1 MGSKQIE
8 LEGSEGSDK
17 TPETPKKE
25 EKTLD
30 KSKVYKEIGRCF
42 EVSDMEIGIGST
54 SQVQEGVDV
63 HYYIEMLANG
73 SMALEMVDDDGDPTG
88 KLLDEISIQEFAKRF
103 QTCSMHNC
111 PLQVST
117 LDEISKKMAKN
128 RAKMGD
134 EHLEKGEL
142 KEAEDKFKRALA
154 FDEENVKAKFGLGK
168 THMEQGKTDEAMEI
182 FNELSQIDAL
192 FEEENKHVFNE
203 FGIELRKL
211 EKYDL
216 AIANY
221 EKSITIDPLD
231 EALYFNLARAYDKK
245 DLLSKA
251 IEKLKEALKINE
263 DFPEAQSYLSVLIE
277 KEKKMI
283 KDLSRTKID
292 DFS

>member
-1 MGSKQIE
+1 MGAKKIE
-8 LEGSEGSDK
+8 LENIGEPDK
-17 TPETPKKE
+17 TPETPNGKE
-25 EKTLD
+25 RTVD
-30 KSKVYKEIGRCF
+30 RSKIFKEIGRCY
-42 EVSDMEIGIGST
+42 EVSNMEIGTGST

-63 HYYIEMLANG
+63 HYYIEMLESG
-73 SMALEMVDDDGDPTG
+73 SMALEMVDDNGDPTG
-88 KLLDEISIQEFAKRF
+88 KLLDEITIQEFSKRF
-103 QTCSMHNC
+103 KTCSMHDC

-117 LDEISKKMAKN
+117 VDEIAKKMAKN
-128 RAKMGD
+128 RAEMGN

-182 FNELSQIDAL
+182 FDELSHIDAL

-221 EKSITIDPLD
+221 EKAITIDALD

-245 DLLSKA
+245 GLLGKA
-251 IEKLKEALKINE
+251 IEKLKESLKMEE
-263 DFPEAQSYLSVLIE
+263 DFPEAQNYLSILME

-283 KDLSRTKID
+283 KDLTKTKVD
-292 DFS
+292 DFK